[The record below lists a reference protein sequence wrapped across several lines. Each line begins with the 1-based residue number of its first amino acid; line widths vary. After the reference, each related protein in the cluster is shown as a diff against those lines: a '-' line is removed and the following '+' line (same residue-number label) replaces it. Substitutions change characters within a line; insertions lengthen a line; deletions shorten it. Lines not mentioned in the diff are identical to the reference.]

1 MTTQQI
7 LADEARSSG
16 TRFGPSVASALLAGT
31 LALWSM
37 GAFAATPPD
46 SFAGLAE
53 KVAPAVVNI
62 SSAHKISRADSQ
74 TSDLPFDFPKGSPF
88 EEFFKQ
94 FRERQD
100 GVPSNRVVNAL
111 GSGFIVDPSGY
122 VVTNNHVIDEATQIT
137 VTLDDNQQFPAELV
151 GTDPQ
156 TDLALLKIKAPKPLP
171 AVSFGDSDLAKV
183 GDWVMA
189 VGNPF
194 GLGGT
199 VTAGIV
205 SARGRNINAGP
216 FDDFLQIDAAV
227 NQGNSGGPTFDM
239 SGKVIGINTAI
250 ASPNGGSVGIGFAIP
265 ANLAKPVIE
274 QLRAEGKVTRG
285 WLGVQVQAMTPEI
298 AGAMG
303 LKEPAGALIAKV
315 IPDSPAAK
323 AELRQGDVIL
333 KLDGKS
339 VGEMRALPRMVATIP
354 AGRKVKLYLWRDG
367 RAAEATVEIAAQR
380 EDARMAAAGR
390 SSSMDKAQVHTSDL
404 LGVELARLTDE
415 TRRGFSIPDGITG
428 VLVTD
433 VKPDGLAAQHGVRAG
448 DVIERVGTTPVISPA
463 QIDALTRTAKDEGQ
477 SSVLLLVNRGGE
489 ELFVGV
495 KIGIA

>member
-1 MTTQQI
+1 MTTQLI
-7 LADEARSSG
+7 LADKGRNSAG
-16 TRFGPSVASALLAGT
+16 ARFGPRVASALLAGV
-31 LALWSM
+31 LVLGSAA
-37 GAFAATPPD
+37 AFAATPPD

-62 SSAHKISRADSQ
+62 STAHKITRADAQ
-74 TSDLPFDFPKGSPF
+74 MPDLPFNFPKGSPF

-100 GVPSNRVVNAL
+100 GEPSSRVVNAL
-111 GSGFIVDPSGY
+111 GSGFIIDPSGY

-137 VTLDDNQQFPAELV
+137 VTMDDNRQFPAKLV

-156 TDLALLKIKAPKPLP
+156 TDLALLKIEAPKPLP
-171 AVSFGDSDLAKV
+171 AVSFGDSDRAKV

-239 SGKVIGINTAI
+239 NGKVVGINTAI

-285 WLGVQVQAMTPEI
+285 WLGVQVQTVTPEI

-303 LKEPAGALIAKV
+303 LKEPEGALIAKV
-315 IPDSPAAK
+315 VPDSPAAK
-323 AELRQGDVIL
+323 AKLRQGDVIL

-339 VGEMRALPRMVATIP
+339 IGEMRTLPRIVAAIP
-354 AGRKVKLYLWRDG
+354 AGQTVKLDLWRDG
-367 RAAEATVEIAAQR
+367 RAADATVEIAAQKGN
-380 EDARMAAAGR
+380 ERMASAE
-390 SSSMDKAQVHTSDL
+390 SSSMDKAQVHTSDV
-404 LGVELARLTDE
+404 LGVEMAQLTDE
-415 TRRGFSIPDGITG
+415 TRRGFTIPDGVTG
-428 VLVTD
+428 VVVTD
-433 VKPDGLAAQHGVRAG
+433 VKPDGLAAQHGVRVG
-448 DVIERVGTTPVISPA
+448 DVIERVGTTAVDSPA
-463 QIDALTRTAKDEGQ
+463 QVDALAQTAKDEGQ
-477 SSVLLLVNRGGE
+477 SSVLLLVNRGGDE
-489 ELFVGV
+489 IFVGV
-495 KIGIA
+495 KIGVA